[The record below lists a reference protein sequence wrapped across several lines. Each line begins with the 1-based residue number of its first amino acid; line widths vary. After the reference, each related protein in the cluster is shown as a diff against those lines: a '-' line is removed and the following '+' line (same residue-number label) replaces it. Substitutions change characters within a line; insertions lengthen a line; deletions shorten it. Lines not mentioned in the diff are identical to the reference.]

1 MNNTTPLPRN
11 YFSLLSPRW
20 RKVLG
25 DLWSNKLRT
34 SLVVLSIGVGIFAM
48 GTVTSLYIILLNDMN
63 ADYHSINPQS
73 VMIGTSG
80 FSDDLLHS
88 ISRME
93 GVKDVEGRTG
103 VSARASVS
111 AEKWYT
117 INITAIPPL
126 SQMKINRL
134 RSDSLPSEL
143 NDHEILIERSTLP
156 IFPVKQGD
164 TVTVEL
170 RDGTKR
176 LLRVADVVHDVSGFP
191 GILLQQVNAYVNL
204 STAEWLGGG
213 RTFDRVI
220 FTLTEKQGDEAHI
233 RAVTKSIT
241 DKLEK
246 DGRPFFASV
255 PPTLDKHPASSAL
268 EPLLVLMWVMGL
280 LSVALSGFLVVNTIT
295 ALLAQHVRQI
305 GLMKTIG
312 ALTIQIVVMY
322 VILVMGFGLL
332 ALLVAVPA
340 AIYMTNDLASG
351 FANFFN
357 FNLATT
363 NGIRYPTESLILQ
376 IVLALLTPVL
386 AAFAPVWSGTK
397 VTVRE
402 ALSEYGLGKG
412 RFGKS
417 RFDRALE
424 RINFF
429 SRPILISIRNT
440 FRRKTRL
447 TITLLTL
454 TLGGAIFLAILNFQG
469 SLAIA
474 IDEALGYLLTDVN
487 VALGQSYRIEKI
499 TQIAM
504 NSPDVSK
511 AEAWVDV
518 SAQLL
523 SPDKKTN
530 TQVII
535 FAPPN
540 DSTLI
545 KPAMTEGRWILPND
559 ENAVVM
565 GPQMIIARP
574 DLKVGDTVILKIND
588 KEYDFKIVGLYR
600 LLGNVNPPVLYANSD
615 YISRLGGQM
624 GRSSNFR
631 IATYKHDD
639 ATQERV
645 AKEIEAKLK
654 ESGVQV
660 QQVITGSYIVNINN
674 GINAYFVGFAMIMAV
689 LSAVVG
695 GLGLMGTMSMNVIER
710 TREIGVMR
718 ALGASDLDVLK
729 LVITEG
735 MMIGIISWALGT
747 LVGLPITYFFDV
759 VIGYAFVRAPM
770 PFVFSVWGCVV
781 WLIFVVIIAAIAS
794 AIPAWNATRLTVRDV
809 LAYE

>member
-1 MNNTTPLPRN
+1 MLKGAP
-11 YFSLLSPRW
+11 
-20 RKVLG
+20 
-25 DLWSNKLRT
+25 
-34 SLVVLSIGVGIFAM
+34 
-48 GTVTSLYIILLNDMN
+48 
-63 ADYHSINPQS
+63 
-73 VMIGTSG
+73 
-80 FSDDLLHS
+80 
-88 ISRME
+88 
-93 GVKDVEGRTG
+93 
-103 VSARASVS
+103 
-111 AEKWYT
+111 

-126 SQMKINRL
+126 SEMKINRL
-134 RSDSLPSEL
+134 RSDSLPKEL

-164 TVTVEL
+164 AVTVEL

-204 STAEWLGGG
+204 PTAEWLGGG
-213 RTFDRVI
+213 KNFDRVI
-220 FTLTEKQGDEAHI
+220 FTLTEKQGDESHI

-246 DGRPFFASV
+246 DGRPFFAIV
-255 PPTLDKHPASSAL
+255 PSTLDKHPASSAL

-280 LSVALSGFLVVNTIT
+280 LSVALSGFLVINTIT

-340 AIYMTNDLASG
+340 AMYMTNDLASG

-386 AAFAPVWSGTK
+386 AAFAPVWSGTR
-397 VTVRE
+397 VSVRE
-402 ALSEYGLGKG
+402 AISEYGLGKG

-417 RFDRALE
+417 RFDHALE

-440 FRRKTRL
+440 FRRKIRL

-504 NSPDVSK
+504 SSPDVAK
-511 AEAWVDV
+511 VEAWGQLT
-518 SAQLL
+518 AQLL

-530 TQVII
+530 SQVII

-545 KPAMTEGRWILPND
+545 KPVLQEGRWILPDD

-565 GPQMIIARP
+565 GPQMIIQRP

-588 KEYDFKIVGLYR
+588 KEYDFRIVGLYK
-600 LLGNVNPPVLYANSD
+600 LLGNVEPPVLYANSD
-615 YISRLGGQM
+615 YVSKIGGQV
-624 GRSSNFR
+624 GRSPSFR
-631 IATYKHDD
+631 IATHKHDD

-654 ESGVQV
+654 DSGVQV
-660 QQVITGSYIVNINN
+660 QQVITGSYIVNVNN
-674 GINAYFVGFAMIMAV
+674 SINAYFVFFAMIMAV

-735 MMIGIISWALGT
+735 MMIGIFSWALGT

-794 AIPAWNATRLTVRDV
+794 AIPAWNASRLTVRDV

>member
-1 MNNTTPLPRN
+1 MNHTK

-63 ADYHSINPQS
+63 ADYHAINPQS

-103 VSARASVS
+103 ISARASV
-111 AEKWYT
+111 APEKWYT

-126 SQMKINRL
+126 SEMKINRL
-134 RSDSLPSEL
+134 RSDSLPKEL

-164 TVTVEL
+164 AVTVEL

-204 STAEWLGGG
+204 PTAEWLGGG
-213 RTFDRVI
+213 KNFDRVI
-220 FTLTEKQGDEAHI
+220 FTLTEKQGDESHI

-246 DGRPFFASV
+246 DGR
-255 PPTLDKHPASSAL
+255 
-268 EPLLVLMWVMGL
+268 
-280 LSVALSGFLVVNTIT
+280 
-295 ALLAQHVRQI
+295 
-305 GLMKTIG
+305 
-312 ALTIQIVVMY
+312 QIVVMY

-340 AIYMTNDLASG
+340 AMYMTNDLASG

-386 AAFAPVWSGTK
+386 AAFAPVWSGTR
-397 VTVRE
+397 VSVRE
-402 ALSEYGLGKG
+402 AISEYGLGKG

-417 RFDRALE
+417 RFDRTLE

-440 FRRKTRL
+440 FRRKIRL

-504 NSPDVSK
+504 SSPDVAK
-511 AEAWVDV
+511 VEAWGEL

-530 TQVII
+530 SQVII

-545 KPAMTEGRWILPND
+545 KPVLQEGRWILPDD

-565 GPQMIIARP
+565 GPQMIIQRP

-588 KEYDFKIVGLYR
+588 KEYDFRIVGLYK
-600 LLGNVNPPVLYANSD
+600 LLGNVEPPVLYANSD
-615 YISRLGGQM
+615 YVSRIGGYV
-624 GRSSNFR
+624 GRSPSFR
-631 IATYKHDD
+631 IATHKHDD

-645 AKEIEAKLK
+645 AKEIETKLK
-654 ESGVQV
+654 DSGVQV
-660 QQVITGSYIVNINN
+660 QQVITGSYIVNVNN
-674 GINAYFVGFAMIMAV
+674 SINAYFVFFAMIMAV

-735 MMIGIISWALGT
+735 MMIGIFSWALGT

-794 AIPAWNATRLTVRDV
+794 AIPAWNASRLTVRDV